1 MRGATIYLIR
11 FLIIVIFLLTRLMRG
26 ATVISDSDEFG
37 NKISTHA
44 PHARRDNSMVEKMAA
59 EINFYSRASCEARL
73 NLFPSGTLILQFLL
87 TRLMRGA
94 TKSTAR
100 RLAAS
105 RFLLTRLMR
114 GATEER
120 VDEKY
125 FLSISTHAPHARRD
139 IVYWL
144 AETNLNIST
153 HAPHARRDATGT
165 KNWNY
170 YCISTH
176 APHARRDRNI

>member
-73 NLFPSGTLILQFLL
+73 MASKWKPSI
-87 TRLMRGA
+87 
-94 TKSTAR
+94 
-100 RLAAS
+100 
-105 RFLLTRLMR
+105 
-114 GATEER
+114 
-120 VDEKY
+120 
-125 FLSISTHAPHARRD
+125 
-139 IVYWL
+139 IV
-144 AETNLNIST
+144 
-153 HAPHARRDATGT
+153 
-165 KNWNY
+165 
-170 YCISTH
+170 ISTH
-176 APHARRDRNI
+176 APHARRDRLE

>member
-59 EINFYSRASCEARL
+59 EINFYSRASCEARQERTM
-73 NLFPSGTLILQFLL
+73 NTVVNV
-87 TRLMRGA
+87 
-94 TKSTAR
+94 
-100 RLAAS
+100 

-114 GATEER
+114 GATPLAGIIEQE
-120 VDEKY
+120 
-125 FLSISTHAPHARRD
+125 FTISTHAPHARRD
-139 IVYWL
+139 NIIKNPMYRVIDFYSRASCEARL
-144 AETNLNIST
+144 AGFFVCTI
-153 HAPHARRDATGT
+153 
-165 KNWNY
+165 
-170 YCISTH
+170 
-176 APHARRDRNI
+176 

>member
-73 NLFPSGTLILQFLL
+73 I
-87 TRLMRGA
+87 
-94 TKSTAR
+94 R
-100 RLAAS
+100 RECYD
-105 RFLLTRLMR
+105 RNF
-114 GATEER
+114 
-120 VDEKY
+120 
-125 FLSISTHAPHARRD
+125 I
-139 IVYWL
+139 
-144 AETNLNIST
+144 
-153 HAPHARRDATGT
+153 
-165 KNWNY
+165 
-170 YCISTH
+170 ISTH

>member
-59 EINFYSRASCEARL
+59 EINFYSRASCEARRPRGESDRED
-73 NLFPSGTLILQFLL
+73 NGFLL

-94 TKSTAR
+94 T
-100 RLAAS
+100 
-105 RFLLTRLMR
+105 
-114 GATEER
+114 AT
-120 VDEKY
+120 
-125 FLSISTHAPHARRD
+125 FSMA
-139 IVYWL
+139 
-144 AETNLNIST
+144 
-153 HAPHARRDATGT
+153 
-165 KNWNY
+165 
-170 YCISTH
+170 
-176 APHARRDRNI
+176 

>member
-73 NLFPSGTLILQFLL
+73 APEHIFIDAGVFLL

-94 TKSTAR
+94 T
-100 RLAAS
+100 
-105 RFLLTRLMR
+105 
-114 GATEER
+114 
-120 VDEKY
+120 
-125 FLSISTHAPHARRD
+125 I
-139 IVYWL
+139 
-144 AETNLNIST
+144 
-153 HAPHARRDATGT
+153 
-165 KNWNY
+165 
-170 YCISTH
+170 
-176 APHARRDRNI
+176 